1 MTSLAAEPL
10 RFPGRG
16 RLAPAYAAD
25 PVLFDSE
32 TLGDRATPEDPHAL
46 SVGIHRR
53 VFVAGETVFEHGGV
67 TAARPGAFLSR

>member
-1 MTSLAAEPL
+1 MTSLAAAHL

-46 SVGIHRR
+46 SAGIHRW

-67 TAARPGAFLSR
+67 TAARPDGFRAR